1 VTVERILVI
10 GADAAGMSAAHQ
22 ALRTAR
28 LTGRELAVTVL
39 DKGDHT
45 SYSAC
50 GIPYWM
56 GGEVASGDDLVARS
70 AQQHREAGIDLR
82 MRTEV
87 TGVDLASRTAT
98 TADGEKLE
106 WDQLVVASGAHAILP
121 DWAFGPDGEL
131 HEHVGPVKTLDDGA
145 AWLARFEDAGVGA
158 HLVVVGAGYIGI
170 EVAEA
175 ALRRGFGVTLLTRSR
190 VMSSL
195 EPEMS
200 ERIAV
205 AMCEAGVEVVL
216 DAEVTGFDLDDGRVT
231 GVHWT
236 GGSRDADLVVLALG
250 IVPATEFL
258 DGCGLD
264 TGSNGALQPDARGR
278 VTDRVWAAGDCTDY
292 VRRLVGD
299 RAYRPLGTHANKLGR
314 VMGDNL
320 GGGDLEFDGIL
331 ETAITRFAAGDQH
344 VEIARTGLSR
354 EDAGAAGFD
363 PVCLV
368 TEGTTAS
375 GYFPEAARIAIW
387 VMADRVTRRL
397 LGVQVV
403 GGEGAGKR
411 IDTAAAVLWAG
422 GTVDDLAWMDLS
434 YAPPFST
441 AWEILQI
448 AARRVAERL

>member
-1 VTVERILVI
+1 MTAERILVI

-145 AWLARFEDAGVGA
+145 AWLDRFEDAGVGA

-320 GGGDLEFDGIL
+320 GGGNLEFDGIL
-331 ETAITRFAAGDQH
+331 ETAITRFASGDQH